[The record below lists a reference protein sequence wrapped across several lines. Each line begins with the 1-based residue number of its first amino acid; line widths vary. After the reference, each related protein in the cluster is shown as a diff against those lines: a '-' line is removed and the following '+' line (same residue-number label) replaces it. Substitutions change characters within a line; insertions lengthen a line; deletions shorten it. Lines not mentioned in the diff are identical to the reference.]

1 MSTETLDTDLIPWAI
16 GEGQIRAGTYEDEG
30 KFIRARQQFGA
41 LLNRTSA
48 LAMENER
55 LRDLVS
61 RAAGVLRSAGMPMEA
76 DVLEAQL
83 DVP

>member
-1 MSTETLDTDLIPWAI
+1 MSNDTLDTDLIPWAI
-16 GEGQIRAGTYEDEG
+16 GEGQVRAGSYEDEG

-41 LLNRTSA
+41 LLA
-48 LAMENER
+48 EKER
-55 LRDLVS
+55 LRDLVK

-83 DVP
+83 ETP